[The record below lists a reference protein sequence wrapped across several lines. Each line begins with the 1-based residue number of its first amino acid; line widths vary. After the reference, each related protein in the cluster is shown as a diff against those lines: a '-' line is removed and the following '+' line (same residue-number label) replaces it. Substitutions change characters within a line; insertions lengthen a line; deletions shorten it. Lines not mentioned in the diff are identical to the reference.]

1 MTTAVECFL
10 HLPEYQ
16 VAVCR
21 TCHYSVHPDNAPTHL
36 REKHRGLTKEE
47 RARVLD
53 ELNSWPEVCLSNEWI
68 EIPQAVEKPL
78 QGLHLFRDGKQCRV
92 EPEKCAFIC
101 RSIGGLKS
109 HWRRQHGWSAFGPR
123 GGSRTPASLE
133 VPLQKQADAWRP
145 VCCQRLFRVGPYSR
159 YFAVLLEDEPGCND
173 HGTGPDSIATSVL
186 QNLAILERK
195 QEERGNVVS
204 ETLSASEASV
214 MK

>member
-78 QGLHLFRDGKQCRV
+78 QGLYLFRDGKQCRV
-92 EPEKCAFIC
+92 DPEKCAFIC
-101 RSIGGLKS
+101 RSIRGLKS
-109 HWRRQHGWSAFGPR
+109 H
-123 GGSRTPASLE
+123 
-133 VPLQKQADAWRP
+133 
-145 VCCQRLFRVGPYSR
+145 
-159 YFAVLLEDEPGCND
+159 
-173 HGTGPDSIATSVL
+173 
-186 QNLAILERK
+186 
-195 QEERGNVVS
+195 
-204 ETLSASEASV
+204 
-214 MK
+214 